1 MLIQK
6 QLILI
11 SFLTNLKEQVVN
23 FASATDVCQPINGT
37 TLVYCPEIEEDII
50 KCQTKFGKTIL
61 LSIGGST
68 YSENGFSSMEAANI
82 AADKVWAN
90 FGPLTEDVSVTRPF
104 GKAVVDGF
112 DLDIETQVLNMV
124 PFVRRLLDH
133 LDISR
138 KSDSRKFFL
147 TATPQCPFPDTN
159 FGPLFDGSIYFDA
172 IWVQF
177 YNNYCGADKF
187 IPGSASQPFFNFATW
202 NDWAQRTFPNQD
214 VNIMLGISG
223 GEKATR
229 TGNISKENTTALIE
243 YSNEFPSFGGVM
255 IWEMTALFNNENF
268 LETVSAVVKSNEKK
282 INSDL
287 ATSLPASS
295 QQNSSP
301 EVTVSSDASAIH
313 WFSSIT
319 WILYISIFLALKI
332 F

>member
-1 MLIQK
+1 M
-6 QLILI
+6 
-11 SFLTNLKEQVVN
+11 
-23 FASATDVCQPINGT
+23 
-37 TLVYCPEIEEDII
+37 
-50 KCQTKFGKTIL
+50 
-61 LSIGGST
+61 
-68 YSENGFSSMEAANI
+68 
-82 AADKVWAN
+82 
-90 FGPLTEDVSVTRPF
+90 
-104 GKAVVDGF
+104 
-112 DLDIETQVLNMV
+112 
-124 PFVRRLLDH
+124 
-133 LDISR
+133 
-138 KSDSRKFFL
+138 
-147 TATPQCPFPDTN
+147 
-159 FGPLFDGSIYFDA
+159 
-172 IWVQF
+172 
-177 YNNYCGADKF
+177 
-187 IPGSASQPFFNFATW
+187 
-202 NDWAQRTFPNQD
+202 QREKTFPNQD